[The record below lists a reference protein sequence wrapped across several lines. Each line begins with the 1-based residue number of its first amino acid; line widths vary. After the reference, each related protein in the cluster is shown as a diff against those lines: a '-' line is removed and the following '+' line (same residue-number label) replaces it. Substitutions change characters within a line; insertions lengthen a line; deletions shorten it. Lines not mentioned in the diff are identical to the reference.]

1 MQNKGE
7 TAQQTVK
14 LSEEIVI
21 VRSELIKEKGECTS
35 RLGERFEQLYQEVER
50 VKSISKRQFD
60 LVNSEI
66 CRRFYSCLRR
76 EHVATGWHH

>member
-1 MQNKGE
+1 MQNKDE

-35 RLGERFEQLYQEVER
+35 RLG
-50 VKSISKRQFD
+50 
-60 LVNSEI
+60 
-66 CRRFYSCLRR
+66 
-76 EHVATGWHH
+76 